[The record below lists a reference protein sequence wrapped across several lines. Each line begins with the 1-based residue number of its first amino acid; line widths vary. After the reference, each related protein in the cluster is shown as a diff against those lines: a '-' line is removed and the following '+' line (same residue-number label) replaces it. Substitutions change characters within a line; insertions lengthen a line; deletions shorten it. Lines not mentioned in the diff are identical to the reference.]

1 MKTSV
6 LTTHWNALP
15 EKVVR
20 ELQAEKLRHY
30 LRTTVLPF
38 SSHYRELFR
47 DNHLTADSFRTLDD
61 LQKLPLTSK
70 ADLLNT
76 PENPKRIREF
86 ILTPDPKQLARR
98 PSTILQAMLH
108 GRSAVARR
116 FEREFRPVFMTC
128 TTGRSSESIGF
139 TYSNHDLQNL
149 ALGGKRIFEICNAEP
164 DFRLLNTFPY
174 APHLAFW
181 LAHYGGM
188 EFTNFVLSSGGGKVL
203 GTEGQIRFLR
213 QLQPHVIMGMPTFLY
228 HVLRQAVEEGL
239 QCTNLRRIVLGGE
252 KVAPGTRRKL
262 ARLARELGAENVDVI
277 ATYGFTEAKMAWT
290 ECPCPRGE
298 QTGYHLYPDFG
309 IVEVVDPKTGVAV
322 PSGEPGE
329 IVFTPLDSRGSVVLR
344 YRTGDLIDGG
354 LVHEACPHCHRLTPR
369 LVGNISR
376 ASEIKTMRFDKIK
389 GTLVDFNVLEHVLD
403 DSQSL
408 ASWQL
413 ELRKHNDDPLELDEL
428 ILHVQKV
435 GAVDDAKCAR
445 ELRRSFTDRTEIQPN
460 RIVFHDGPEMTELLG
475 VGAKLK
481 EEKIVD
487 HRPSGTGVS
496 PVRNTNQAETAT
508 HGQDARATKE
518 VEA

>member
-1 MKTSV
+1 
-6 LTTHWNALP
+6 LP
-15 EKVVR
+15 EKIVR
-20 ELQAEKLRHY
+20 ELQAAKLRHY

-38 SSHYRELFR
+38 SSHYGELFR
-47 DNHLTADSFRTLDD
+47 EHNLTADSFHTLED

-76 PENPKRIREF
+76 PENSKRIREF

-98 PSTILQAMLH
+98 PSTILQAFLH
-108 GRSAVARR
+108 GRNAVARG

-128 TTGRSSESIGF
+128 TTGRSTESIGF
-139 TYSNHDLQNL
+139 TYSNYDLANL
-149 ALGGKRIFEICNAEP
+149 ALAGKRIFEICNAEP

-203 GTEGQIRFLR
+203 GTEGQLRFMR

-262 ARLARELGAENVDVI
+262 ARLARELGAEKVDVI

-290 ECPCPRGE
+290 ECRCPRGE
-298 QTGYHLYPDFG
+298 QTGYHLYPDLG
-309 IVEVVDPKTGVAV
+309 IVEVVDPKTGIAV
-322 PSGEPGE
+322 PSGEGGE

-354 LVHEACPHCHRLTPR
+354 LVHEACPHCHRLVPR

-403 DSQSL
+403 DSQHL

-428 ILHVQKV
+428 ILHVQKA

-460 RIVFHDGPEMTELLG
+460 RIVFHDSGEMTELLG
-475 VGAKLK
+475 VGAKMK
-481 EEKIVD
+481 EDKIVD
-487 HRPSGTGVS
+487 HRPSGTGIL
-496 PVRNTNQAETAT
+496 PVRTTNETETAT

>member
-6 LTTHWNALP
+6 LTTHWQALP

-30 LRTTVLPF
+30 LRTTVFPF

-47 DNHLTADSFRTLDD
+47 EHSLTADSFRTLDD

-86 ILTPDPKQLARR
+86 ILAPDPKQLARR
-98 PSTILQAMLH
+98 PSTILQAMIH
-108 GRSAVARR
+108 GRTEVARR

-128 TTGRSSESIGF
+128 TTGRSTESIGF
-139 TYSNHDLQNL
+139 TYSNYDLANL
-149 ALGGKRIFEICNAEP
+149 ALAGKRIFEICNAEP

-203 GTEGQIRFLR
+203 GTEGQLRFMR

-298 QTGYHLYPDFG
+298 QTGYHLYPDLG
-309 IVEVVDPKTGVAV
+309 IVEVIDPKTGITV
-322 PSGEPGE
+322 PPGQAGE

-354 LVHEACPHCHRLTPR
+354 LVYDACPHCHRLTPR

-403 DSQSL
+403 DSQHL

-428 ILHVQKV
+428 ILHVQKA

-445 ELRRSFTDRTEIQPN
+445 ELRRSFIDRTEIQPN
-460 RIVFHDGPEMTELLG
+460 RIVFHDSEEMTELLG
-475 VGAKLK
+475 VGAKMK
-481 EEKIVD
+481 EDKIVD

-496 PVRNTNQAETAT
+496 PVRTNDEVKTAT